1 MKKTKHVQARMCQ
14 RGIRGE
20 VIDFVLEHGNYSR
33 SKLVVTR
40 QDAEILMRA
49 MKRQQRHGRMREAPP
64 GYRALRTIL
73 DKGGVAVV
81 VRGRDIV
88 TAFNVSTGWGVVR

>member
-1 MKKTKHVQARMCQ
+1 MRKTKHVQARMCQ

-20 VIDFVLEHGNYSR
+20 VIDFVLEFGSYSR

-40 QDAEILMRA
+40 QDAEGMLRA
-49 MKRQQRHGRMREAPP
+49 IKRQQRQGRMREAPP
-64 GYRALRTIL
+64 GYRALKTIL
-73 DKGGVAVV
+73 DKGGVAIVLK
-81 VRGRDIV
+81 GWDIV